1 MQSTYIYLGAINEN
15 NISRFCTSIDHGN
28 QDRYPNVKHIWIYQK
43 KKYIKRR
50 RNLCSIEPEIY
61 IFKFSSSWRR
71 SEAREKR
78 KFLRLPTNSR
88 LNFQRRMTTEGSIP
102 HVIFYRKWLSF
113 VGRWKFA
120 SPRNLQLPKIRLEK
134 YNLSSLGVFYR
145 EHFIRCF
152 LKDHK
157 FRKSTSSIRDNSR
170 SQIVRDWSPFNSR
183 ISVDDSRRK
192 LTRGGERGGSRLRK
206 NDSDIRSSMEK
217 FRAIVD
223 DESGGQRYDWLRRR
237 TPTAQRLHIRTIKSS
252 LIVRI
257 SVRKTRA
264 LGGRSTPWT
273 KSERWEERNRWD
285 KRIHRYIDIY
295 FW

>member
-1 MQSTYIYLGAINEN
+1 MKI
-15 NISRFCTSIDHGN
+15 ISRGFALRSTAAIKIDIRTLN
-28 QDRYPNVKHIWIYQK
+28 MYEFIQK

-88 LNFQRRMTTEGSIP
+88 LNFRRRMTTEGSIP

-113 VGRWKFA
+113 VDRWKFA

-157 FRKSTSSIRDNSR
+157 FRKFTPSIRDNSR

-183 ISVDDSRRK
+183 VSVDDSRRK
-192 LTRGGERGGSRLRK
+192 LTRGRERRKPATEEWSRYTIIDGK
-206 NDSDIRSSMEK
+206 ISCD
-217 FRAIVD
+217 
-223 DESGGQRYDWLRRR
+223 RRR
-237 TPTAQRLHIRTIKSS
+237 RIRGTKIRLTPTANTDGPTTPYPNHQEFLDRSNIRT
-252 LIVRI
+252 
-257 SVRKTRA
+257 
-264 LGGRSTPWT
+264 
-273 KSERWEERNRWD
+273 
-285 KRIHRYIDIY
+285 
-295 FW
+295 